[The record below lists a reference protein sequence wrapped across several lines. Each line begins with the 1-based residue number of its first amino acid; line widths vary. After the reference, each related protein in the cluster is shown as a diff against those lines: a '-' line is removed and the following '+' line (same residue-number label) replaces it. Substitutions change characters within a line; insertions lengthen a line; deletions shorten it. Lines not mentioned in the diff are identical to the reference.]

1 MSKEQL
7 TKTRQMI
14 LDRFLSCLERSP
26 GEWQKQWIAPRPMQ
40 NGNTGKAYR
49 GINQLLLS
57 NVAEERGYQDCR
69 WYTFHQVNE
78 AGWHL
83 QNAKGH
89 GVPIEYWSPYDTV
102 DKKMVSW
109 KEMHRLLREQEREDG
124 DFSLRCKTYTVFN
137 GDLIPELEPLPVQQT
152 KSPEETNELAEKALL
167 TYLQNSGVTLYAE
180 NPSMLRAFYRPS
192 EDAIYLPVREHFFSL
207 GGYFGTAFHEVAH
220 STAHPNRLNRT
231 FGKEFGDDVYAKEE
245 LIAEIASTLICGELG
260 LSGDDLLLEN
270 HEAYVQGWISDLQ
283 EKPSILF
290 SSIQSAQKAA
300 DYVLETAEVE
310 KLREAMQEQRLEDR
324 YTIYQ
329 VKEENLRDCGFL
341 SYGLLSKLG
350 HNVSKDRYQE
360 VYSDTLEPGTTLDE
374 LFRKFNVD
382 HPADYTG
389 RSLSV
394 SDVVVLLKKG
404 KKEAYYCDNVG
415 WKEVPEFLKDAEN
428 VLGVQSKK
436 PTRQRKEDISR

>member
-1 MSKEQL
+1 MKKERL
-7 TKTRQMI
+7 TKTRQMV

-26 GEWQKQWIAPRPMQ
+26 GKWQKEWVVPRPMQ

-49 GINQLLLS
+49 GVNQLLLS

-69 WYTFHQVNE
+69 WYTFYQVSE

-83 QNAKGH
+83 QNAKDQ
-89 GVPIEYWSPYDTV
+89 GVPVEYWSPYDTV

-109 KEMHRLLREQEREDG
+109 KEMYRLLREQEREDS

-167 TYLQNSGVTLYAE
+167 TYLQNSGVTLHAD
-180 NPSMLRAFYRPS
+180 NPSQTYAFYQKI
-192 EDAIYLPVREHFFSL
+192 EDAIYLPVRERFFSL

-220 STAHPNRLNRT
+220 STAHPDRLNRS
-231 FGKEFGDDVYAKEE
+231 FGEKFGDDAYSREE
-245 LIAEIASTLICGELG
+245 LIAEISSTLICGELG

-270 HEAYVQGWISDLQ
+270 HEAYVQSWISGLK
-283 EKPSILF
+283 EKPNVLF
-290 SSIQSAQKAA
+290 SAIQSAQQAA

-310 KLREAMQEQRLEDR
+310 KLRDWMQKQQPEDR

-329 VKEENLRDCGFL
+329 IKEESLQDCVFL
-341 SYGLLSKLG
+341 SFGMLSKFG
-350 HNVSKDRYQE
+350 ENVSKDRYQE
-360 VYSDTLEPGTTLDE
+360 VYSDVLKPGTTLDE

-389 RSLSV
+389 RNLSV
-394 SDVVVLLKKG
+394 SDVVVLHKSG
-404 KKEAYYCDNVG
+404 KDTAYYCDLAG
-415 WKEVPEFLKDAEN
+415 WQEVPGFLSGSPGEQYSNETVENDAFNDFE
-428 VLGVQSKK
+428 L
-436 PTRQRKEDISR
+436 